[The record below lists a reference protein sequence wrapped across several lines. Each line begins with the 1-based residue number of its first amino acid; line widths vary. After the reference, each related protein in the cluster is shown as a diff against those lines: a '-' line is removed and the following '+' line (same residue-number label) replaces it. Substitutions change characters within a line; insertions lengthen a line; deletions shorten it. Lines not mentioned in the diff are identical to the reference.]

1 MPPSVCVLPAHSSKQ
16 VHIAGIGISDKH
28 NADYCAQS
36 SEIKCLETRPPQGIR
51 RQTHEPIRAARTDC
65 GCYVGAGFWPTSG
78 NVTSGGA
85 MLSGLDEN
93 ADADGGANPCD
104 DDGGGGEARLPNCQ
118 CKNCCW
124 CTKSRKLTWAISWR
138 THREVQPARHKKS
151 TRRGRVCLVG
161 SLASI
166 HMRKTGIV
174 ATTHAALKVVV
185 A

>member
-1 MPPSVCVLPAHSSKQ
+1 LNANNPTPFEAGSSKGEERRGLLDLRHGNGRHQMPPSVCVLPAHSSKQ

-85 MLSGLDEN
+85 MLSGLDVMMVVEEKPACRTAN
-93 ADADGGANPCD
+93 AKTAVGARSLGSSRGQSP
-104 DDGGGGEARLPNCQ
+104 GEHIERYSQPG
-118 CKNCCW
+118 
-124 CTKSRKLTWAISWR
+124 TKKA
-138 THREVQPARHKKS
+138 Q
-151 TRRGRVCLVG
+151 GVG
-161 SLASI
+161 EY
-166 HMRKTGIV
+166 V
-174 ATTHAALKVVV
+174 
-185 A
+185 